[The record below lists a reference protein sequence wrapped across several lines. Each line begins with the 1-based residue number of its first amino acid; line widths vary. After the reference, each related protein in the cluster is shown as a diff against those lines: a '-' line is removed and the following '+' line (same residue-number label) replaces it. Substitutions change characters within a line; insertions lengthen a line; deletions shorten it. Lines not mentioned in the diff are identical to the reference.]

1 MRPGCVS
8 ATPGFY
14 AGIAKLGSVDVRAL
28 QKHKPSAT
36 WGEITDVDGQP
47 TWVIPKTRMKGR
59 KMHRVPLTPQAVA
72 LLGERR
78 ADNVP
83 LFKVSSAN
91 AMLYTLKANGGNGFT
106 VHGFRTSFQE
116 YVAAETNFP
125 DDLADRCIAHE
136 RRSKVRKAYQREP
149 KRREIMVAWS
159 DFATSLTG
167 I

>member
-1 MRPGCVS
+1 
-8 ATPGFY
+8 
-14 AGIAKLGSVDVRAL
+14 LGHSENSNEGPEDASRSTHAA
-28 QKHKPSAT
+28 S
-36 WGEITDVDGQP
+36 
-47 TWVIPKTRMKGR
+47 
-59 KMHRVPLTPQAVA
+59 
-72 LLGERR
+72 RR
-78 ADNVP
+78 AARRAP
-83 LFKVSSAN
+83 RFKVSSAN
-91 AMLYTLKANGGNGFT
+91 AMLNTLKANGGNGFT

-136 RRSKVRKAYQREP
+136 RRSKVRKAYQRDDLLP

>member
-1 MRPGCVS
+1 
-8 ATPGFY
+8 
-14 AGIAKLGSVDVRAL
+14 
-28 QKHKPSAT
+28 
-36 WGEITDVDGQP
+36 
-47 TWVIPKTRMKGR
+47 
-59 KMHRVPLTPQAVA
+59 MHRVPLTPQAVA

-136 RRSKVRKAYQREP
+136 RRSKVRKA
-149 KRREIMVAWS
+149 
-159 DFATSLTG
+159 TSCRKDARSWLRGLTSRPR
-167 I
+167 